1 MNKIAIIII
10 SDIDSKQF
18 RHSEQF
24 EMKTCWLCLYKAS
37 AIPVCVVD
45 F

>member
-10 SDIDSKQF
+10 SDIDSKEF
-18 RHSEQF
+18 RYSERF
-24 EMKTCWLCLYKAS
+24 LFKTCWLCPYKAFV
-37 AIPVCVVD
+37 IPICVLD